1 MHGYSI
7 IAHGYSLATH
17 IAAVSLATHIAAVS
31 LATHIAAV
39 SGHMHVKGWPGPIY
53 TVYLAG
59 KSPNIRSLTEH
70 RYGSGQ
76 PYACVTSAQLQ
87 GHKQCFLCT
96 LT

>member
-59 KSPNIRSLTEH
+59 KSPNIRPYTVYICGFGHPTNTKYLYDTRSL
-70 RYGSGQ
+70 
-76 PYACVTSAQLQ
+76 
-87 GHKQCFLCT
+87 
-96 LT
+96 